1 MFIYLL
7 RLTVQLQCGPS
18 GEFDLSYPL
27 RFFYGLILSCSTV
40 VLWVHAVRGAT
51 EGRGL
56 IIDFIGLCELV
67 AYVPSVLHLNMAWL
81 AYEPSRTQLLSLD
94 LFIIVLQLLTT
105 TVGYETQLYFK
116 SADVNTPDVL
126 LPEDSTS
133 STPLSPLAASFQTL
147 SPSDSDTPETILR
160 KDSRRNPTPC
170 IIDLRLSAVIS
181 RLRNPPPPAHQGS
194 DTLLP
199 LPNTTALPI
208 PASLRMILRT
218 SVRPR
223 GERVSTNADIAGD
236 TRNSSRRIPGG
247 LG

>member
-56 IIDFIGLCELV
+56 IIDFIGL
-67 AYVPSVLHLNMAWL
+67 S
-81 AYEPSRTQLLSLD
+81 YEPSRTQLLSLD

-126 LPEDSTS
+126 LPEDSTL